1 MSRLNNALLPA
12 LIITALVL
20 VSAMIVWQTRT
31 NVDRDTDATAATIA
45 PANANSSRPFDMYVF
60 TPGRTITVPTLG
72 MAVSLEESSMQCP
85 DAGNT
90 NGATVNTN
98 TSDNT
103 NTGETTKPCENPQ
116 YYARFKTINVQ
127 QNAAPTAG
135 AQPGQP
141 PATPPT
147 PQQNSI
153 VFTTV
158 PGQQIVNSHQ
168 VQLVELTQETA
179 RVLVFTATVAK

>member
-1 MSRLNNALLPA
+1 MNRLNNALLPA

-20 VSAMIVWQTRT
+20 VSAMIVWQTRA
-31 NVDRDTDATAATIA
+31 NVDRNTSATTETIA

-60 TPGRTITVPTLG
+60 TPGRTITIPILG

-85 DAGNT
+85 EVGNT
-90 NGATVNTN
+90 NGANANTN
-98 TSDNT
+98 TAENANSA
-103 NTGETTKPCENPQ
+103 TTKPCENPQ
-116 YYARFKTINVQ
+116 YYARFKTINIQ
-127 QNAAPTAG
+127 QNAAPTTG

-141 PATPPT
+141 SAAPPT
-147 PQQNSI
+147 PQQNSV

-158 PGQQIVNSHQ
+158 PGQQIVNGHQ